1 MPEHA
6 GSAQN
11 PVLVA
16 RDLSVVFPNGN
27 GGLPALHGVTF
38 SAARNSFVC
47 IVGPSGCGKSTLL
60 RLLAG
65 LLRPTRG
72 EVILEGQPVEGP
84 RRVGFVFQQANL
96 MPWGRALDNVALPLE
111 LSDRPVSER
120 LGRAGGRPPLGG
132 L

>member
-1 MPEHA
+1 MPEQA

-27 GGLPALHGVTF
+27 GGLPVLHGVSF
-38 SAARNSFVC
+38 SAARNPFVC

-84 RRVGFVFQQANL
+84 RRGGVGFQQGNL
-96 MPWGRALDNVALPLE
+96 MPR
-111 LSDRPVSER
+111 R
-120 LGRAGGRPPLGG
+120 GG
-132 L
+132 LGKVARAPGVGG

>member
-1 MPEHA
+1 MPEQA

-65 LLRPTRG
+65 LLRPPRR
-72 EVILEGQPVEGP
+72 EVILEGQPVDGP
-84 RRVGFVFQQANL
+84 RRGGVVVRQGH
-96 MPWGRALDNVALPLE
+96 P
-111 LSDRPVSER
+111 
-120 LGRAGGRPPLGG
+120 AGLRR
-132 L
+132 